1 MTFADLCAVAAVG
14 TGQRSTVPSVGALA
28 AYVPAMGDDEQA
40 LAYSLLDSAAAAAVV
55 RKGSLPS
62 VEGAVP
68 SSAPPDPRPV
78 VPDQVQSALGQLLAS
93 EGGMIRRHDDRAA
106 VLTESLAMVAEA
118 GLRLPHAL
126 IPPAL
131 ARQDLRAVV
140 RPVLA
145 ARGEWLLAQLVAA
158 GRESA
163 TETADD
169 VWDTGTSEQ
178 RVAWFAAQRAADPDA
193 ARALAEAVWK
203 ESSAAFRTDLLRAIV
218 ATVVPSDEPFLE
230 QCLDDR
236 AEGVR
241 TGAREG
247 LARLPGS
254 AYVARM
260 VARARTAVAVTEGH
274 ASAIGRLLRKDARS
288 LVLTPPAADDA
299 ATRDGITPRLSS
311 AEALTMLIAAVPPQL
326 WPSIVGVGVAE
337 LATLPQDEPRW
348 DLRAGLITATVR
360 HRDRIAATALV
371 GAGVVD
377 VRLVPYVSAET
388 LAEIVRTVPTD
399 QVATVLASVR
409 GPWHPDVATQVGS
422 RLLSATSHQLG
433 PEVWTMFARHVPAR
447 LAPSWAQRL
456 RSAGEPEGGRAR
468 TIWRDA
474 LSVLTVRAV
483 IAEAL
488 RPFLTHDGGRP

>member
-1 MTFADLCAVAAVG
+1 MTFADLCAIAAVG
-14 TGQRSTVPSVGALA
+14 TGQRSTLPSAGALA
-28 AYVPAMGDDEQA
+28 TYVPAMGDDEQA

-55 RKGSLPS
+55 RRGSPPG
-62 VEGAVP
+62 VEGAAP
-68 SSAPPDPRPV
+68 SSAPVDTRPV
-78 VPDQVQSALGQLLAS
+78 VPDQVESALGQLLAS

-106 VLTESLAMVAEA
+106 VLTETLAMVASA

-126 IPPAL
+126 LPLAL
-131 ARQDLRAVV
+131 ARQDLRTVV
-140 RPVLA
+140 RPVLG

-158 GRESA
+158 GREST

-193 ARALAEAVWK
+193 ARALAEDAWK
-203 ESSAAFRTDLLRAIV
+203 QSPAAFRTDLLRAIV

-241 TGAREG
+241 AMARGG

-254 AYVARM
+254 AYVMRM
-260 VARARTAVAVTEGH
+260 AARARTAVAVVEGH
-274 ASAIGRLLRKDARS
+274 ASALSRLLRKDPRT
-288 LVLTPPAADDA
+288 LVLTPPVPDEAAA
-299 ATRDGITPRLSS
+299 RDGITATLSS
-311 AEALTMLIAAVPPQL
+311 DQALTTLIAAIPPSL
-326 WPSIVGVGVAE
+326 WPSVTGVGVGE

-348 DLRAGLITATVR
+348 DLRAGLIAATAR
-360 HRDRIAATALV
+360 QRDAIAATALV
-371 GAGVVD
+371 GAGIVD
-377 VRLVPYVSAET
+377 VRLVPYLPPDRVAEV
-388 LAEIVRTVPTD
+388 VRTVPTD
-399 QVATVLASVR
+399 QVATVLASTR

-433 PEVWTMFARHVPAR
+433 PEVWAMFARHVPAL

-456 RSAGEPEGGRAR
+456 RSAGEPEGGHAR